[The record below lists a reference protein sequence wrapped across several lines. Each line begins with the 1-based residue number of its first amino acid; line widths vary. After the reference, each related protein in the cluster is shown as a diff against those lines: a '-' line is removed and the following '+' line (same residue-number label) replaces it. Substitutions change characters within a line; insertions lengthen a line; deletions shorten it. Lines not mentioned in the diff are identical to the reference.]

1 MASRHCS
8 FKTGKA
14 GKGGAHAAYISG
26 VGKYADR
33 SDVVAVIDRNL
44 PGWAADG
51 SAFFAAAD
59 AFERKNGRT
68 YSEVEFAIPRGVA
81 DPVAFADEFA
91 KRLLGKRHPFRLAVH
106 DKLASDGERNVHGH
120 LMFSERRLDGVERD
134 QVRFFAR
141 ANKKQPE
148 LGGAAKDRM
157 WNDRKQIQF
166 VRDLYQDHAR
176 RHGVELDLRSNAA
189 QGLGEAEPKLGP
201 VHQRS
206 ELNAQR
212 KARQAQVAE
221 VRAKR
226 DKGVAIAGPEMGLET
241 PQAARAVKSSSEPRK
256 PARGPENGKESSLD
270 AFNRLLAE
278 HKALEARRR
287 MALGGSSMAVDA
299 AQSAAAAAKS
309 PQVLLA
315 QLKAK
320 LLALVGRMVDLREG
334 PIKQASGTVI
344 AANER
349 WAAMHIGR
357 DTQLIDRQVWA
368 VEEGRSYQLR
378 EGPNGPQIEARPVD
392 SRTASTLAYVY
403 GKQVGE
409 QARQWAERD
418 KAQVQAQTRSRG
430 NTPGLG

>member
-33 SDVVAVIDRNL
+33 SDVVSVIDRNL

-51 SAFFAAAD
+51 TAFFAAAD

-68 YSEVEFAIPRGVA
+68 YSEVEFAIPRSVA
-81 DPVAFADEFA
+81 DPVSFADEFA
-91 KRLLGKRHPFRLAVH
+91 RRLLGKRHPFRLAVH
-106 DKLASDGERNVHGH
+106 DKPASDGGRNVHGH

-134 QVRFFAR
+134 QVRFFSR
-141 ANKKQPE
+141 ANKQQPE
-148 LGGAAKDRM
+148 LGGAAKDRI
-157 WNDRKQIQF
+157 WNDRKQVQF

-176 RHGVELDLRSNAA
+176 RHGVELDMRSNAA

-212 KARQAQVAE
+212 KVRQAQVVE
-221 VRAKR
+221 VRAGR
-226 DKGVAIAGPEMGLET
+226 DKRMAIAGQETGLEALQT
-241 PQAARAVKSSSEPRK
+241 VRTVKSSSEPRK
-256 PARGPENGKESSLD
+256 AVTGPGNGEESGFSVSNPL
-270 AFNRLLAE
+270 

-287 MALGGSSMAVDA
+287 MALGGKSMAVDA
-299 AQSAAAAAKS
+299 AQDVAPSAMASAKS
-309 PQVLLA
+309 PQALLA
-315 QLKAK
+315 QLKAR
-320 LLALVGRMVDLREG
+320 LLDLVGRMVDLRES
-334 PIKQASGTVI
+334 PVRQVSGTVI

-349 WAAMHIGR
+349 WAAMHAGR
-357 DTQLIDRQVWA
+357 ETQLVDRELWP
-368 VEEGRSYQLR
+368 VEEGRAYSLKD
-378 EGPNGPQIEARPVD
+378 GPNGRQIELRPVN
-392 SRTASTLAYVY
+392 SNTASTLEYVY

-409 QARQWAERD
+409 LARQWAERD
-418 KAQVQAQTRSRG
+418 KALVQSLTKDRG
-430 NTPGLG
+430 GPSL